1 MATIG
6 RADVTCRPLAV
17 SNTSPAAATPDIF
30 FVRLVEWEKK
40 KFCLDYTGILL
51 YKTDKETHNCTGET
65 HNCTEDSKAR
75 KMRFNAAIL

>member
-17 SNTSPAAATPDIF
+17 SNTSPAAGTPDIF
-30 FVRLVEWEKK
+30 VVRLVEWEKK
-40 KFCLDYTGILL
+40 NSVWIIPVFFCTKQTK
-51 YKTDKETHNCTGET
+51 KTQRET

>member
-17 SNTSPAAATPDIF
+17 SNTSPAAGTPDIF

-40 KFCLDYTGILL
+40 KILFGLYRYSFVQNRQRRPKGKHTIAQKTPKHEKCDLMQPFC
-51 YKTDKETHNCTGET
+51 E
-65 HNCTEDSKAR
+65 
-75 KMRFNAAIL
+75 